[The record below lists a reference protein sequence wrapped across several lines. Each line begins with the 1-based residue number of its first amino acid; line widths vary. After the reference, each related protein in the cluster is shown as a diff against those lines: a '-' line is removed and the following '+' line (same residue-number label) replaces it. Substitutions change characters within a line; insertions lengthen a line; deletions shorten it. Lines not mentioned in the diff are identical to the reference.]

1 MLSLNKLIG
10 ELAAGFTLEERIA
23 LLGAIRDLALAD
35 GNFDLIEKI
44 GLESTAGLLFTECGA
59 DQSAL
64 AGLEGVNPLEVFHD
78 PQKQLVVMEMLCFT
92 ALSDSSIHPR
102 EVALIAE
109 YARSWNFDI
118 VRLRALSCFDPLTLL
133 DQGLSESGDALLD
146 ELARLL

>member
-10 ELAAGFTLEERIA
+10 ELAAGFSLEERIA
-23 LLGAIRDLALAD
+23 LLGAIRELACVD

-44 GLESTAGLLFTECGA
+44 GLESTAGLLFTDCGA

-64 AGLEGVNPLEVFHD
+64 AGLEGVDPLSVFQD
-78 PQKQLVVMEMLCFT
+78 PEKQLVVMEMLCFT

-102 EVALIAE
+102 EAEFIAE
-109 YARSWNFDI
+109 YARTWGFNLAQ
-118 VRLRALSCFDPLTLL
+118 LRRLSCFDPLTLL